1 MTTSRSSK
9 LVALSVLFT
18 FLLVKTSFGTAT
30 SVHGS
35 FTQCLSLHSDTPIP
49 IYRPS
54 NMNYSSILEA
64 TISNQRY
71 NSSIT
76 PKPNLIITPLFESHV
91 QAAVICARKSGIQI
105 RVRSGGHDFEGL
117 SYTSD
122 VPFIIVDLFNLKA
135 INIDAERK
143 VAWVQSGATT
153 GQLYY
158 KISEKSATLGFPAAF
173 CTTVGIGG
181 HLSGG
186 GYGYMLRK
194 YGLAADN
201 VIDARIVDVH
211 GRILDKESMGEDLF
225 WAIRGGGGGSFGI
238 VLSWKIRLVDVPP
251 AVTLCSVRKTKEDGA
266 AKIVLKWQEV
276 AHKLPQELFLN
287 VDVTVVNS
295 TQNWNNKT
303 LQASFNSI
311 FLGSIENLQIVMK
324 DRFPELG
331 LESKDCT
338 ETSWIQSILIIAGY
352 ALNVSPDILLNETQ
366 AKGYFK
372 IKSDYVKEPI
382 SEIGLEG
389 LWERLSTLEQTWV
402 TYIPYGGRMSQIS
415 ESESPFPHRN
425 GNLYKIIYL
434 AGWVKEQDGAS
445 EKYIAGVRKLYE
457 YMTPYVSSSPREA
470 YVNYRDLDL
479 GQNSKNGKTSYSEAS
494 IWGSKYFKN
503 NFKRLVRVKS
513 KVDPHNFYRHEQS
526 IPSIGY

>member
-9 LVALSVLFT
+9 LLVSVVFT
-18 FLLVKTSFGTAT
+18 FLLLTTSFGTPS

-35 FTQCLSLHSDTPIP
+35 FTQCLSLHSNTPIP
-49 IYRPS
+49 IYRPN

-64 TISNQRY
+64 TFGNQRF
-71 NSSIT
+71 NSSMT
-76 PKPNLIITPLFESHV
+76 RKPNLIITPLCESHV
-91 QAAVICARKSGIQI
+91 QAAVICSRKSGIQI
-105 RVRSGGHDFEGL
+105 RVRSEGHDFEGL

-122 VPFIIVDLFNLKA
+122 VPFIINV
-135 INIDAERK
+135 K

-153 GQLYY
+153 GEIYY
-158 KISEKSATLGFPAAF
+158 RISEKSTSLGFPAAF

-201 VIDARIVDVH
+201 VIDARIVEVH

-251 AVTLCSVRKTKEDGA
+251 AVTLCSVKKTTEDGA

-276 AHKLPQELFLN
+276 AHKLPQELFLG
-287 VDVTVVNS
+287 VSITVVNA

-303 LQASFNSI
+303 LQASFESI

-331 LESKDCT
+331 LESKDCI
-338 ETSWIQSILIIAGY
+338 EVSWIQSILTIAGY
-352 ALNVSPDILLNETQ
+352 ALNVSPEILLNETQ
-366 AKGYFK
+366 AKGTFK

-382 SEIGLEG
+382 SEFGLEG
-389 LWERLSTLEQTWV
+389 LWERLINQEQTWV
-402 TYIPYGGRMSQIS
+402 TFIPYGGRMNQIS

-434 AGWVKEQDGAS
+434 VAWTKEHDDAS
-445 EKYIAGVRKLYE
+445 EKYITGVRKLYE
-457 YMTPYVSSSPREA
+457 YMTPYVSNSPREA

-479 GQNSKNGKTSYSEAS
+479 GQNIKNGKASYSDAS
-494 IWGSKYFKN
+494 IWGGKYFKN

-513 KVDPHNFYRHEQS
+513 KVDPDNFFRHEQS
-526 IPSIGY
+526 IPSIAY

>member
-1 MTTSRSSK
+1 MTTSGSHK
-9 LVALSVLFT
+9 LLALSVLLS
-18 FLLVKTSFGTAT
+18 FLFLTTSFGTSS
-30 SVHGS
+30 SVHRS
-35 FTQCLSLHSDTPIP
+35 FTQCLSFYSITPIP
-49 IYRPS
+49 VYRP
-54 NMNYSSILEA
+54 NNANYSSILEA
-64 TISNQRY
+64 TIGNQRF
-71 NSSIT
+71 NSSMT
-76 PKPNLIITPLFESHV
+76 RKPNLIITPLFESHV

-135 INIDAERK
+135 INVDAERK

-153 GQLYY
+153 GELYY
-158 KISEKSATLGFPAAF
+158 RISEKSPTLGFPAAF

-201 VIDARIVDVH
+201 VIDARIVDVR

-251 AVTLCSVRKTKEDGA
+251 AVTLCSVKKTKEDGA

-287 VDVTVVNS
+287 VELTVVNS
-295 TQNWNNKT
+295 TKNWNNKT
-303 LQASFNSI
+303 LQASFNAI
-311 FLGSIENLQIVMK
+311 FLGSNENLQILMK

-338 ETSWIQSILIIAGY
+338 ETSWIESLLIINRY
-352 ALNVSPDILLNETQ
+352 ALNVSSDMLLNETQ
-366 AKGYFK
+366 AKGFTK

-389 LWERLSTLEQTWV
+389 LWQRLLNQEQTWV
-402 TYIPYGGRMSQIS
+402 TFIPYGGRMSQIS

-434 AGWVKEQDGAS
+434 AGWFKEQDGTS
-445 EKYIAGVRKLYE
+445 EKYIAGVRKLYD
-457 YMTPYVSSSPREA
+457 YMTPYVSNSPREA

-479 GQNSKNGKTSYSEAS
+479 GQNSKNGKASYSEAS
-494 IWGSKYFKN
+494 IWGHKYFKN

-513 KVDPHNFYRHEQS
+513 KVDPDNFFRHEQS
-526 IPSIGY
+526 IPSMA